1 MAENGYL
8 DQGERAKSA
17 LILAHGQPSDP
28 DSAARELEALAARV
42 AAHLPGWDL
51 RAATLAQPGALVR
64 VGGDMAPGLVFPVFM
79 AAGWFTQVAVP
90 ARMAEAGLNG
100 WRMLEPM
107 GCAGPVQDL
116 AVRIARHS
124 GADQVLVA
132 AHGSGRSPAPA
143 AVAQAVTER
152 IRREAGARRAE
163 AAFIEQAPRLNA
175 VSGWDEGA
183 VCLPFFAMSGGHV
196 THDLPEALAEAGFPG
211 RILPAL
217 GLHPD
222 IPALIAGLIRDG
234 AGLAAAPAGR

>member
-1 MAENGYL
+1 M

-28 DSAARELEALAARV
+28 DPAARELEALAALV

-51 RAATLAQPGALVR
+51 RAATLAQPGALSR

-79 AAGWFTQVAVP
+79 AAGWFTRVAVP
-90 ARMAEAGLNG
+90 ARMAEAGLEG

-116 AVRIARHS
+116 AVRIVRES

-132 AHGSGRSPAPA
+132 AHGSGGRSPAPA
-143 AVAQAVTER
+143 AVARGVAER
-152 IRREAGARRAE
+152 IGREAGVARAE
-163 AAFIEQAPRLNA
+163 AAFIEQAPWLNQ
-175 VSGWDEGA
+175 VSGWDAGA

-196 THDLPEALAEAGFPG
+196 THDLPEALREAGFPG

-217 GLHPD
+217 GLHPE
-222 IPALIAGLIRDG
+222 IPALIAGLIREG
-234 AGLAAAPAGR
+234 AGLAATPPGR